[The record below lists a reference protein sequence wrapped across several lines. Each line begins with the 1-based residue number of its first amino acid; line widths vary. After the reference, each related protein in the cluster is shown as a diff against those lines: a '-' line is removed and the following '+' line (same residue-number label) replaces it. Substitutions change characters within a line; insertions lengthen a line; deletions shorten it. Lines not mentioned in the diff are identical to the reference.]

1 MYTTSSM
8 LRTMELILG
17 LDPMSQFDASAR
29 PMFNSFTATP
39 DFKTYAK
46 RAPKVDIKARN
57 LSTAWGAE
65 KSLKL
70 NLDKED
76 QADDLVF
83 NEIIWKSVKGA
94 ASPMPAPVRA
104 AFVVPV
110 DLDDDEDDE
119 EEEREER
126 EKAAASK

>member
-1 MYTTSSM
+1 
-8 LRTMELILG
+8 
-17 LDPMSQFDASAR
+17 
-29 PMFNSFTATP
+29 MFNSFTANP
-39 DFKTYAK
+39 DFKTFDK
-46 RAPKVDIKARN
+46 VAPKVDIKARN
-57 LSTAWGAE
+57 LATAWGAE

-104 AFVVPV
+104 AFVVSI
-110 DLDDDEDDE
+110 DSDDDQEDEDE
-119 EEEREER
+119 EAEER
-126 EKAAASK
+126 EKAKAATSK

>member
-1 MYTTSSM
+1 M
-8 LRTMELILG
+8 
-17 LDPMSQFDASAR
+17 
-29 PMFNSFTATP
+29 
-39 DFKTYAK
+39 
-46 RAPKVDIKARN
+46 DIKARN

-110 DLDDDEDDE
+110 DLDDDEEDE